1 MLAIYLTSGLPN
13 RGIEL
18 ATLRFLN
25 SIKDQRE
32 LFIDKG
38 SLLFI
43 LKISYSKNQQVT
55 DNLSKSLK
63 YLPPSL
69 SYILL
74 LYLVL
79 IQPFTRFLEVSLNQS
94 LPYSPYLF
102 YIDKG
107 YLSSFNLSAKLK
119 SFIRLHLGLKINIQS
134 YRQIIVAVVRYFL
147 REDID

>member
-1 MLAIYLTSGLPN
+1 MLAIYLTSGLFN

-43 LKISYSKNQQVT
+43 LKISYSKNQQVI

-79 IQPFTRFLEVSLNQS
+79 I
-94 LPYSPYLF
+94 
-102 YIDKG
+102 
-107 YLSSFNLSAKLK
+107 
-119 SFIRLHLGLKINIQS
+119 
-134 YRQIIVAVVRYFL
+134 
-147 REDID
+147 